1 MLTLIKLKL
10 ESKKILN
17 NNYAAVNFATFK
29 NNHHISSKKTLTD
42 SRERDEIRN
51 VEWKSIWSQRERERG
66 RERGVYVTSFNG
78 MFSEN

>member
-51 VEWKSIWSQRERERG
+51 VE
-66 RERGVYVTSFNG
+66 
-78 MFSEN
+78 